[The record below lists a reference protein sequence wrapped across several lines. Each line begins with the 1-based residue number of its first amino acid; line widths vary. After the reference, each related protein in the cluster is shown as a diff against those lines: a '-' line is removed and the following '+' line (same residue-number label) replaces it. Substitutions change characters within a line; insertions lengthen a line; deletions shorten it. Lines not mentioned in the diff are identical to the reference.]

1 VKRYFVVLFAIAI
14 AAVAFAAAQDFAGT
28 WTSSSQ
34 AYPHTLVLQVNG
46 NTVTGTADGIAIS
59 RGYADSSSVQF
70 VVVRNGVSLAYK
82 GVVSGSQLNLQ
93 EDQMGVNGS
102 HRNLVFSRGGN

>member
-1 VKRYFVVLFAIAI
+1 MKRYYVLLFAIVI
-14 AAVAFAAAQDFAGT
+14 AAAVFAATQDFAGT

-46 NTVTGTADGIAIS
+46 STLTGTADSIAIS
-59 RGYADSSSVQF
+59 RGYVDISSVQF

-82 GVVSGSQLNLQ
+82 GVVSGGQLNLQ
-93 EDQMGVNGS
+93 EDQMETNGT
-102 HRNLVFSRGGN
+102 HRNLVFSRSGN